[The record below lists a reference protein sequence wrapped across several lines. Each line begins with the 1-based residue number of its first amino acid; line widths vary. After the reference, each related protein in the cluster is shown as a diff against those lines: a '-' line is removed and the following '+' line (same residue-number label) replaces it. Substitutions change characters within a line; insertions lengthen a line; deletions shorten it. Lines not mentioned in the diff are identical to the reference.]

1 MRGIALVLVAIVMI
15 GVTSHPAVGQ
25 SPPYL
30 GAKQALVLVETSAGT
45 GSGFAIAPNL
55 VATACHVIKG
65 AAGIRI
71 HFWAAKVQHSAR
83 TAMCNERYDIGFV
96 VVPVPEG
103 TTILRFAAGAP
114 SQGERIWV
122 WGYPLGTT
130 IALEPSVAAGMISAT
145 ETPNGFLALD
155 VSGAPGNS
163 GGPVVNETG
172 EVVGILVGS
181 WNAGNHGSTGF
192 KYAAPGTTATKL
204 LAEVQAPAV
213 GQANGNGQPTGNGIR
228 PGEGIG
234 AVQLG
239 MSPGQVQEAIGLP
252 PSRSSARGWYDWDTR
267 KLSVLFDNGKAIV
280 IYTEDPSAAT
290 AETIQLGSTDVDLI
304 KAYGAPACASLLSFS
319 GRATLGWVYHGMV
332 LFLTGSPRQITALAV
347 VPKGFATAICR

>member
-1 MRGIALVLVAIVMI
+1 MRHLALVLIAIVTI
-15 GVTSHPAVGQ
+15 GVTSIPALGQ

-30 GAKQALVLVETSAGT
+30 MAKQALVLVETSAGT

-55 VATACHVIKG
+55 VATACHVVKG

-71 HFWAAKVQHSAR
+71 HFWAAKVQLTAR
-83 TAMCNERYDIGFV
+83 AAMCNERYDIGFV
-96 VVPVPEG
+96 AVQVPEG

-130 IALEPSVAAGMISAT
+130 IALEPSIAAGMISAT

-172 EVVGILVGS
+172 EVVGILVGA

-192 KYAAPGTTATKL
+192 KYAAPATTAAKL
-204 LAEVQAPAV
+204 LAEVPSPAV
-213 GQANGNGQPTGNGIR
+213 GQANGNGQPTSNGVR
-228 PGEGIG
+228 PAEGIG

-239 MSPGQVQEAIGLP
+239 MTPAQVQEAIGLP
-252 PSRSSARGWYDWDTR
+252 PSSHSASGWYDWDSR
-267 KLSVLFDNGKAIV
+267 KLSVRFDRGTAVV
-280 IYTEDPSAAT
+280 IYTEDPTAAT
-290 AETIQLGSTDVDLI
+290 AEAIHLGSTDVDLI

-347 VPKGFATAICR
+347 VPKGFATAVCR